1 MRVDK
6 RAVTHA
12 GALAALALATATA
25 AAAPIRVLGISGP
38 SGRAP
43 AGRMGLHGAPSA
55 EPSLAVAPAED
66 RATAGEDAPAETCV
80 GEAGIGSSSEAV
92 GSSGEACG
100 DPAVLRMSGGQAMD
114 HVALAR
120 PSADEPTGDP
130 TAVPDSSKVSVNP
143 LDALLGPIWQWLNK
157 PDAKVKDMSLEGLGR
172 EVSAAGLAPQWIDP
186 GEDDVVGA
194 DDMMR
199 AFAHALEQQDQLFEN
214 LKSVLPADDG
224 VKSLESE
231 WQELKEEVRTA
242 EAPLPGILELAPTQ
256 TLRGMLDALQN
267 KQKFLSARVQGL
279 HADDATSLACGSLN
293 MAGPD
298 LSTIFRAI
306 PSAPSAVTSFMSHA
320 VRP

>member
-1 MRVDK
+1 MRVA
-6 RAVTHA
+6 RGAVTHA

-55 EPSLAVAPAED
+55 ERSLAVAPAED

-100 DPAVLRMSGGQAMD
+100 DPAVLRMSGGQAM
-114 HVALAR
+114 
-120 PSADEPTGDP
+120 
-130 TAVPDSSKVSVNP
+130 DSSKVSVNP

-242 EAPLPGILELAPTQ
+242 EAPLPGILELAPAQ

-279 HADDATSLACGSLN
+279 HADDATPLACGSLN

-306 PSAPSAVTSFMSHA
+306 PSAPPAVTSFLSHA

>member
-1 MRVDK
+1 MRVA
-6 RAVTHA
+6 RGAVTHA

-100 DPAVLRMSGGQAMD
+100 DPAVLRMSGGQAM
-114 HVALAR
+114 
-120 PSADEPTGDP
+120 
-130 TAVPDSSKVSVNP
+130 DSSKVSVNP

-242 EAPLPGILELAPTQ
+242 EAPLPGILELAPAQ

-279 HADDATSLACGSLN
+279 HADDATPLACGSLN

-306 PSAPSAVTSFMSHA
+306 PSAPPAVTSFLSHA

>member
-1 MRVDK
+1 MRVAG
-6 RAVTHA
+6 RAVIHV

-55 EPSLAVAPAED
+55 EPSLAAAPAED

-100 DPAVLRMSGGQAMD
+100 DPAVLRMSGGQGM
-114 HVALAR
+114 
-120 PSADEPTGDP
+120 
-130 TAVPDSSKVSVNP
+130 DSSKVSVNP

-172 EVSAAGLAPQWIDP
+172 EVSAAGLTPQWIDP

-231 WQELKEEVRTA
+231 WLELKEEVRTA

-306 PSAPSAVTSFMSHA
+306 PSAPSAVTSFLSHA

>member
-1 MRVDK
+1 MRVAK

-130 TAVPDSSKVSVNP
+130 TAVPDSSKVSANP

-214 LKSVLPADDG
+214 LKSALPADDG

-231 WQELKEEVRTA
+231 WQELKQEVRTA
-242 EAPLPGILELAPTQ
+242 EAPLPGILELAPAQ

-267 KQKFLSARVQGL
+267 KQKFLSSRVQGL
-279 HADDATSLACGSLN
+279 QSDDATSR
-293 MAGPD
+293 P

-306 PSAPSAVTSFMSHA
+306 PSAPSVVTSFLSHA

>member
-1 MRVDK
+1 MRVDR
-6 RAVTHA
+6 RAVPHA

-43 AGRMGLHGAPSA
+43 AGLMGLHGAPSA

-114 HVALAR
+114 
-120 PSADEPTGDP
+120 
-130 TAVPDSSKVSVNP
+130 SSKVSVNP

-172 EVSAAGLAPQWIDP
+172 EVSAAGLTPQWIDP

-224 VKSLESE
+224 VESLESE

-242 EAPLPGILELAPTQ
+242 EAPLPGILELAPAQ

-306 PSAPSAVTSFMSHA
+306 PSAPSAVTSFLSHA

>member
-1 MRVDK
+1 MP
-6 RAVTHA
+6 HA

-100 DPAVLRMSGGQAMD
+100 DPAVLRMSGGQAM
-114 HVALAR
+114 
-120 PSADEPTGDP
+120 
-130 TAVPDSSKVSVNP
+130 DSSKVSVNP

-242 EAPLPGILELAPTQ
+242 EAPLPGILELAPAQ

-279 HADDATSLACGSLN
+279 HADDATTLSCGSLK

-306 PSAPSAVTSFMSHA
+306 PSAPSAVTSFLSHA